1 MTDLDIENKEVEIM
15 LTFQAGQAAFERG
28 QYREAVEILLKTHA
42 MSDRNSVLGGEVQ
55 IWLVTA
61 YEAIGQR
68 KEALALCRQLK
79 VHPARQV
86 RKQSKRLLYIM
97 EAPKLEKRSDWLT
110 QIPDLDEVNER
121 DLKQR
126 MGVGSKDREGSE
138 RWAIDSEPVDLSQ
151 VNTHDGGF
159 IWIALGMISVILG
172 GLFWLR

>member
-1 MTDLDIENKEVEIM
+1 MSDFEIDTQAAEMM

-28 QYREAVEILLKTHA
+28 HYQEAVKALLKAHG
-42 MSDRNSVLGGEVQ
+42 MGDRNSVLGGEIQ

-68 KEALALCRQLK
+68 QEALALCRQLK

-97 EAPKLEKRSDWLT
+97 EAPKLEKRSEWLT

-121 DLKQR
+121 DLKRR
-126 MGVGSKDREGSE
+126 MGIGSKGKKEPEQGAIESE
-138 RWAIDSEPVDLSQ
+138 SVDFSQ

-159 IWIALGMISVILG
+159 IWIALGMITVILG
-172 GLFWLR
+172 GLVWLS